1 VDQQEE
7 FVEALRAE
15 IGRRIEEGQLHIGR
29 KDVERIGREARMSP
43 DEAAERFMDT
53 RGQEWEGDIVPNS
66 DRRWTRVSFDREWFW
81 QRHGIR
87 PL

>member
-1 VDQQEE
+1 VDQQEA

-15 IGRRIEEGQLHIGR
+15 IGRRIEEGQLYIGR
-29 KDVERIGREARMSP
+29 QDVERIGREARMSP

-53 RGQEWEGDIVPNS
+53 RDQEWEGDVVPNS

>member
-1 VDQQEE
+1 VDKQEE

-53 RGQEWEGDIVPNS
+53 RGQEWEGDIVPTS
-66 DRRWTRVSFDREWFW
+66 VRRWTRVSFDREWFW